1 MNIFV
6 ANLNFKVRSQ
16 KLQEVFEQ
24 YGEVSSAR
32 IIIDRKTRRSKGFGF
47 VEMPNELEA
56 TKAIQELNDT
66 ELMGRKIIVQQSKQ
80 REQEPQGGKS
90 EEAVAETGEE

>member
-6 ANLNFKVRSQ
+6 ANLNFKVRSS

-32 IIIDRKTRRSKGFGF
+32 IILDRKTRRSKGYGF
-47 VEMPNELEA
+47 VEMPNEIEGQ
-56 TKAIQELNDT
+56 KAILAMNGYEL
-66 ELMGRKIIVQQSKQ
+66 EERAIIVQEANP
-80 REQEPQGGKS
+80 RTAPAGGDDR
-90 EEAVAETGEE
+90 AE